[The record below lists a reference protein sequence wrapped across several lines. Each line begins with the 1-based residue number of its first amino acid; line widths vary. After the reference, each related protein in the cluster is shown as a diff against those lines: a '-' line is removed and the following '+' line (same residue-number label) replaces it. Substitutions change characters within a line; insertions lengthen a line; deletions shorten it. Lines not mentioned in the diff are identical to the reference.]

1 MKFEAV
7 IFDFDGTVADTGRGV
22 KNAIKHALNTYNI
35 PVGDEAGLDY
45 FIGPPLYEGFEHVYG
60 LTPEF
65 ASRLV
70 DEYRV
75 YYSEKGVYECDLYP
89 GLMEFLKKLK
99 ESGVKLAVASSK
111 PKHFLD
117 TVVSFIGA
125 DKYFDFVI
133 GPELTN
139 HNANKTTLILSACE
153 ALGVSPSKKVAMIG
167 DRFYDIEGAS
177 GAGVTSVGITFGY
190 GSYEELSEH
199 GADIIVSSVEELKKA
214 VL

>member
-1 MKFEAV
+1 MKYKAI

-22 KNAIKHALNTYNI
+22 KNAIKHSLAAYNI
-35 PVGDEAGLDY
+35 PVGDESKLDY
-45 FIGPPLYEGFEHVYG
+45 FIGPPLYEGYEHVYG
-60 LTPEF
+60 LSPEF
-65 ASRLV
+65 ASQLV

-75 YYSEKGVYECDLYP
+75 YYSKKGIYECDLYP
-89 GLMEFLKKLK
+89 GMMELLKRLK

-117 TVVSFIGA
+117 SMVSFIGA

-139 HNANKTTLILSACE
+139 HNADKTTLVLSACK
-153 ALGVSPSKKVAMIG
+153 ALGVEPSKDVAMIG
-167 DRFYDIEGAS
+167 DRFYDIDGAN

-190 GSYEELSEH
+190 GSFEELADH
-199 GADIIVSSVEELKKA
+199 KADIIVNSVEELKKA